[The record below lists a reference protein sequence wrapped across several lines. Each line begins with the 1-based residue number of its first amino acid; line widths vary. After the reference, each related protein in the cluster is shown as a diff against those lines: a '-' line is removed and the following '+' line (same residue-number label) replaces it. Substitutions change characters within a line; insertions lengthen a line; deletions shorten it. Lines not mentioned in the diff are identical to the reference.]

1 MQSQA
6 IMMDKPGP
14 PEVLTWRS
22 VELPPLRPDEVRLR
36 TLAAPVNHS
45 DLEIRAGTWPLLPAS
60 PFPYV
65 PGLEAVGEI
74 VGVGSAVSGLKVGER
89 AWTMMQGLGGVRAE
103 RPGGY
108 AEHVT
113 VAASAVAALPA
124 ELDAVE
130 FAAVGLAGV
139 TAYEGLARL
148 GALEQ
153 RRLVVT
159 GAGGGVG
166 SAAVALAKM
175 RGARVLAV
183 VSRPEQRTY
192 LAELGAEEVV
202 VARTAEQLRAALPER
217 SADAVLDTV
226 AGPLFPVLVKALR
239 HAGRL
244 SLVGAVAG
252 NDVTLDVWDL
262 LLGITLTGYST
273 EDLEGPS
280 LRAATAVLVEGL
292 RTRGLRAPARTV
304 LPLRQAARAHGLL
317 ERHEVSGR
325 VVLVP
330 DGV

>member
-1 MQSQA
+1 MQSRA
-6 IMMDKPGP
+6 IMMDRTGP

-36 TLAAPVNHS
+36 TLAAAVNHS
-45 DLEIRAGTWPLLPAS
+45 DLEIRVGTWPVLREP

-74 VGVGSAVSGLKVGER
+74 VGIGSEVSGLAVGQR
-89 AWTMMQGLGGVRAE
+89 AWTMMQGFGGVRAE

-108 AEHVT
+108 AEHFT
-113 VAASAVAALPA
+113 VSSDALAPVPA
-124 ELDAVE
+124 ELDPVE

-139 TAYEGLARL
+139 TAYEGMVRL
-148 GALEQ
+148 GPLAQ
-153 RRLVVT
+153 RRVVVT

-175 RGARVLAV
+175 QGARVLAV
-183 VSRPEQRTY
+183 ASRPEQRAY
-192 LAELGAEEVV
+192 LSELGADEVV
-202 VARTAEQLRAALPER
+202 VARTAEQLRVSLPDR
-217 SADAVLDTV
+217 SVDAVLDTV

-239 HAGRL
+239 PAGRL
-244 SLVGAVAG
+244 SVVGGVGG

-273 EDLEGPS
+273 EDLDGPS
-280 LRAATAVLVEGL
+280 LRAATGVIVEGL
-292 RTRGLRAPARTV
+292 RTRRLRSPARTV
-304 LPLRQAARAHGLL
+304 LPLREAARAHVML

-325 VVLVP
+325 IVLVP
-330 DGV
+330 EGG

>member
-1 MQSQA
+1 MKSHA
-6 IMMDKPGP
+6 IMMDRAGP

-36 TLAAPVNHS
+36 TLAAAVNHS
-45 DLEIRAGTWPLLPAS
+45 DLEIRAGTWPLLPES

-74 VGVGSAVSGLKVGER
+74 VGIGSDVSGLVVGQR

-113 VAASAVAALPA
+113 VAASALAPLPD
-124 ELDAVE
+124 ELDPVE

-139 TAYEGLARL
+139 TAYQGLAQIGPL
-148 GALEQ
+148 DQ

-175 RGARVLAV
+175 QGAWVLAV
-183 VSRPEQRTY
+183 ASRPEQQAY
-192 LAELGAEEVV
+192 LAELGADEVV
-202 VARTAEQLRAALPER
+202 VARAAEPLRAALPER
-217 SADAVLDTV
+217 SVDAVFDTV

-239 HAGRL
+239 HSGRL
-244 SLVGAVAG
+244 SVVGAMAG
-252 NDVTLDVWDL
+252 NDAVFDVWDL

-273 EDLEGPS
+273 EDLDGAA
-280 LRAATAVLVEGL
+280 LREATRVLVD
-292 RTRGLRAPARTV
+292 GLRARRLRVPARTLV
-304 LPLRQAARAHGLL
+304 PIREASRAHAML

-325 VVLVP
+325 IVLVP
-330 DGV
+330 EAG